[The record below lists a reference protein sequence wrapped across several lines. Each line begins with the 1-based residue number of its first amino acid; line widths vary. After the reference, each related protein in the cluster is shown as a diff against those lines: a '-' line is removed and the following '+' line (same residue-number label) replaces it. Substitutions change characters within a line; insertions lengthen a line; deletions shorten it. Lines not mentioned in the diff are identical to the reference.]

1 MNKEHEIYIKAAK
14 SAKIGIWQVDLAD
27 NTIYW
32 DVVVRQILE
41 VDDDYIPVFGDG
53 LRFYSEGKSRDSIQK
68 YLDCALNQGISFNDK
83 FEIQTEKN
91 NIKHVECV
99 CEIEFVNGL
108 ASRLLGTFQDITNE
122 QNLIKELENSVEKF
136 SSVFTSANDAI
147 VIIDSETGFIGDCN
161 NRFHELTR
169 FNKAELLEMHYAD
182 LFPFDKKKEVRVFYK
197 NQLRKDEYSITET
210 CIIDKQNQ
218 RIPIEIASEKKFKV
232 LSKTYLVCFFRDIS
246 ERKKANENITMLSLV
261 AEETT
266 DAIVITDPNGEVL
279 WINKA
284 FSKLTG
290 YSLMELEG
298 RKPGQMLTGP
308 KTNSEK
314 TNLIRNAIKNRENIK
329 VSLLNY
335 NKQRQE
341 YWFELNITPIF
352 DSSGECMK
360 FVGVGRDITERK
372 ERELEMKSLLEFTNQ
387 QNNKLYNFTHIVSH
401 NIRSHTS
408 NLSMIL
414 DVMEH
419 TDDVAEKLSYTD
431 YLKDSTVKLTETIE
445 YLNDIITIQ
454 RNVNIERTGINIKKE
469 IEKIKKSLSQTILE
483 SGIHITDVIP
493 TDLVI
498 NAIPA
503 YLDSILLNLMT
514 NAIKY
519 QSRDR
524 QPKLEIGYEI
534 RETYTILTFTD
545 NGLGINMEKYGHKIF
560 GMYKTFHGNDDA
572 RGIGLFMSKNQ
583 IEAMNGK
590 ICVES
595 EEGVGSTFKIYFTE

>member
-1 MNKEHEIYIKAAK
+1 
-14 SAKIGIWQVDLAD
+14 
-27 NTIYW
+27 
-32 DVVVRQILE
+32 
-41 VDDDYIPVFGDG
+41 
-53 LRFYSEGKSRDSIQK
+53 
-68 YLDCALNQGISFNDK
+68 
-83 FEIQTEKN
+83 
-91 NIKHVECV
+91 
-99 CEIEFVNGL
+99 
-108 ASRLLGTFQDITNE
+108 
-122 QNLIKELENSVEKF
+122 
-136 SSVFTSANDAI
+136 
-147 VIIDSETGFIGDCN
+147 
-161 NRFHELTR
+161 
-169 FNKAELLEMHYAD
+169 
-182 LFPFDKKKEVRVFYK
+182 
-197 NQLRKDEYSITET
+197 
-210 CIIDKQNQ
+210 
-218 RIPIEIASEKKFKV
+218 
-232 LSKTYLVCFFRDIS
+232 
-246 ERKKANENITMLSLV
+246 
-261 AEETT
+261 
-266 DAIVITDPNGEVL
+266 
-279 WINKA
+279 
-284 FSKLTG
+284 
-290 YSLMELEG
+290 MELEG
-298 RKPGQMLTGP
+298 KKPGQMLTGP

>member
-1 MNKEHEIYIKAAK
+1 MNDTHDIYLKAAK
-14 SAKIGIWQVDLAD
+14 SAKIGIWQIDLKD
-27 NTIYW
+27 NKIYW
-32 DVVVRQILE
+32 DTVVRQILE
-41 VDDDYIPVFGDG
+41 VKDDYIPVLGDG
-53 LRFYSEGKSRDSIQK
+53 LRFYTEGQSRDRIQN
-68 YLDCALNQGISFNDK
+68 YLAAALNDGISFNDK
-83 FEIQTEKN
+83 FEIFTERN
-91 NIKHVECV
+91 NLKHIECV

-108 ASRLLGTFQDITNE
+108 ASKLVGTFQDITKE
-122 QNLIKELENSVEKF
+122 QNLILELKNSVEKF
-136 SSVFTSANDAI
+136 SSVFSSANDAI
-147 VIIDSETGFIGDCN
+147 VIIDSETGLIGDCN
-161 NRFHELTR
+161 NRFHELTHY
-169 FNKAELLEMHYAD
+169 NKAELLDMHYAD

-197 NQLRKDEYSITET
+197 NQLRKDSYSVTET
-210 CIIDKQNQ
+210 CIVNKLNE
-218 RIPIEIASEKKFKV
+218 RIPIEIASGKKFNV

-266 DAIVITDPNGEVL
+266 DAIVITNPNGEIL

-290 YSLMELEG
+290 YSLIELEG
-298 RKPGQMLTGP
+298 KKPGHMLSGP
-308 KTNSEK
+308 KTNPDK
-314 TNLIRNAIKNRENIK
+314 TNLIRAAIKNRKNVK

-335 NKQRQE
+335 DKHLKE
-341 YWFELNITPIF
+341 YWFELNITPLF
-352 DSSGECMK
+352 DSTGECIK

-419 TDDVAEKLSYTD
+419 TDDITEKLSYAD
-431 YLKDSTVKLTETIE
+431 YLKDSTLKLTETIE

-454 RNVNIERTGINIKKE
+454 RNVNIERTGVNIKTE
-469 IEKIKKSLSQTILE
+469 IEKIIKSLSQTIVASRIE
-483 SGIHITDVIP
+483 ITNLIP
-493 TDLVI
+493 DNLVI
-498 NAIPA
+498 DVIPA
-503 YLDSILLNLMT
+503 YLDSILLNLIT

-519 QSRDR
+519 QSTDR
-524 QPKLEIGYEI
+524 PPKLEIGYEL
-534 RETYTILTFTD
+534 RKNNTILTFKD

-560 GMYKTFHGNDDA
+560 GMYKTFHGNDDD

-583 IEAMNGK
+583 LEAMNGR
-590 ICVES
+590 ISVDS
-595 EEGVGSTFKIYFTE
+595 QEGVGSTFKIYFAE